1 LLLGIIISTLIANS
15 IIILSDPHK
24 KHSTALWI
32 LNIVAI
38 TASGLG
44 IVAICRYGIHGV
56 HGKSYLYLTL
66 GLISWFSA
74 DFTLL
79 YSYYAL
85 TTEEQEMVSIA
96 DAFWFAGYGFLSLHL
111 FTILRSLYRS
121 IQLRVAITVAIFC
134 LVFVGYNVHI
144 LLSSEGF
151 LVNSDTASLV
161 VTLAYPVLDLTLV
174 FPSALILLSLRKDYQ
189 QSIPWF
195 LSSLSLLINA
205 IADDGYVNDFVMR
218 NLENLWVWDLFYVTD
233 FIIMAGALV
242 WYNIFH
248 ISHEVKRSRLELK

>member
-1 LLLGIIISTLIANS
+1 MLLGIIISTLIANS
-15 IIILSDPHK
+15 IIILSDSHK

-56 HGKSYLYLTL
+56 HGKSYLFLTL
-66 GLISWFSA
+66 GLISWLSA

-85 TTEEQEMVSIA
+85 NTEEQEMVSTA

-151 LVNSDTASLV
+151 LVNSDIVCFGCYTCLSCFRSDFNLSFCFDTPQLKERLSAINSLV
-161 VTLAYPVLDLTLV
+161 S
-174 FPSALILLSLRKDYQ
+174 F
-189 QSIPWF
+189 
-195 LSSLSLLINA
+195 
-205 IADDGYVNDFVMR
+205 
-218 NLENLWVWDLFYVTD
+218 
-233 FIIMAGALV
+233 FIVVA
-242 WYNIFH
+242 N
-248 ISHEVKRSRLELK
+248 

>member
-1 LLLGIIISTLIANS
+1 MLLGIIISTLIANS
-15 IIILSDPHK
+15 IIILSDSHK

-56 HGKSYLYLTL
+56 HGKSYLFLTL
-66 GLISWFSA
+66 GLISWLSA

-85 TTEEQEMVSIA
+85 NTEEQEMVSTA

-151 LVNSDTASLV
+151 LVNSDIARFGCYTCLSCFRSDFNLSFCFDTPQLKERLSAINSLV
-161 VTLAYPVLDLTLV
+161 S
-174 FPSALILLSLRKDYQ
+174 F
-189 QSIPWF
+189 
-195 LSSLSLLINA
+195 
-205 IADDGYVNDFVMR
+205 
-218 NLENLWVWDLFYVTD
+218 
-233 FIIMAGALV
+233 FIVVA
-242 WYNIFH
+242 N
-248 ISHEVKRSRLELK
+248 